1 MNPNAIAFLAMIRN
15 SEGTAKYPNPWAV
28 TFGGEFIIS
37 DFSDHPALLG
47 WSGYP
52 YRGEISTAAGAYQIN
67 RPTWLD
73 GQKILKLPDFSR
85 ASQDSFAYD
94 YLIPRAGALNLVN
107 AGQVAEAIQKCS
119 GTWASLPGSTSGQPQ
134 AEMAD
139 LIEMYSNCGGG
150 FA

>member
-1 MNPNAIAFLAMIRN
+1 VTANQIAFLAMLRS

-28 TFGGEFIIS
+28 TFGYQFTIS

-47 WSGYP
+47 WTGYP
-52 YRGEISTAAGAYQIN
+52 YRGVMETAAGAYQIN

-73 GQKILKLPDFSR
+73 GQQHLHLADFSR
-85 ASQDSFAYD
+85 ASQDSFAMD
-94 YLIPRAGALNLVN
+94 YLIPRAGAADLVN
-107 AGQVAEAIQKCS
+107 SGQVVDAIQKCA

-134 AEMAD
+134 ADIAN
-139 LIEMYSNCGGG
+139 LIEIYGDNGGA